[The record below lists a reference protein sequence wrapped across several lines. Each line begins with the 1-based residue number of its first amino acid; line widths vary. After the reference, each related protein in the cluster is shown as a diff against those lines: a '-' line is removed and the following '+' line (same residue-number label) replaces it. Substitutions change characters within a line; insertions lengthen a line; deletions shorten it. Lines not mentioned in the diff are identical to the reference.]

1 MPNDKETF
9 KKLIGDSMVFF
20 NKDANQNE
28 AFKSRPRAINHIADC
43 QCNECKRIRNAEA
56 ARISLDMLKGLG
68 AF

>member
-20 NKDANQNE
+20 NKDANQE
-28 AFKSRPRAINHIADC
+28 DAFKARPKAINHIDDC
-43 QCNECKRIRNAEA
+43 PCNECERIKHASDVRT
-56 ARISLDMLKGLG
+56 SLDMLKGLG